1 MTRPMATAINIG
13 STRTPNC
20 CAIPI
25 AMGHMI
31 ADVAALFMKSE
42 SVIVTVPIC
51 LASHACP

>member
-20 CAIPI
+20 CAIPM